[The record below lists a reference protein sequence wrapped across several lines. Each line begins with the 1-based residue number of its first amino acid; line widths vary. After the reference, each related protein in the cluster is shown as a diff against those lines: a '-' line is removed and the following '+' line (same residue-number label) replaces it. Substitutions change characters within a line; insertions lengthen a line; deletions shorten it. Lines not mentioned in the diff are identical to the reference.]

1 MSFNKIENID
11 FLELNTSLNNIE
23 KIDLSNNQ
31 IIQLSKINLKTIKYL
46 YLSNNHITDGIKD
59 FIKSI
64 YNLSHKLIIEKLT
77 DNSVNFDYDGNLVIK
92 FDCFLKD
99 NTDIIQFLKEI
110 SFSGVK
116 YLKIKGFN
124 DTNIKFLSNN
134 TLKDLK
140 ELYLKEN
147 FLTIISIFDNISFPN
162 INKILVS
169 EEDFNDNSLENLI
182 TNFPSIKAKSININ
196 LQRINIKYN
205 NPELEINNKNFDI
218 LHDNIGEVNE
228 IKIEAFPNNLDIFSY
243 DSFRDKK
250 LPIFKN
256 IIVDSLNINYEKE
269 KYSCEMIFKLKST
282 NFQAKYNFSNLD
294 FMKSDK
300 ILSEV
305 NDINF
310 FNIIKNRYFFIY

>member
-140 ELYLKEN
+140 ELDIKEN
-147 FLTIISIFDNISFPN
+147 FLTKISIFDNISFPN
-162 INKILVS
+162 INKIVVG
-169 EEDFNDNSLENLI
+169 EEDFN
-182 TNFPSIKAKSININ
+182 
-196 LQRINIKYN
+196 
-205 NPELEINNKNFDI
+205 
-218 LHDNIGEVNE
+218 
-228 IKIEAFPNNLDIFSY
+228 
-243 DSFRDKK
+243 
-250 LPIFKN
+250 
-256 IIVDSLNINYEKE
+256 
-269 KYSCEMIFKLKST
+269 
-282 NFQAKYNFSNLD
+282 
-294 FMKSDK
+294 
-300 ILSEV
+300 
-305 NDINF
+305 
-310 FNIIKNRYFFIY
+310 

>member
-46 YLSNNHITDGIKD
+46 YLSNNYITDGIKD

-64 YNLSHKLIIEKLT
+64 CNLSHKLIIEKLT

-140 ELYLKEN
+140 ELDLKEN
-147 FLTIISIFDNISFPN
+147 SLTIMSIFDNISFPN

-182 TNFPSIKAKSININ
+182 KNFPSIKVKSININ

-243 DSFRDKK
+243 DSFRDK
-250 LPIFKN
+250 
-256 IIVDSLNINYEKE
+256 NYQ
-269 KYSCEMIFKLKST
+269 FL
-282 NFQAKYNFSNLD
+282 
-294 FMKSDK
+294 K
-300 ILSEV
+300 IL
-305 NDINF
+305 
-310 FNIIKNRYFFIY
+310 